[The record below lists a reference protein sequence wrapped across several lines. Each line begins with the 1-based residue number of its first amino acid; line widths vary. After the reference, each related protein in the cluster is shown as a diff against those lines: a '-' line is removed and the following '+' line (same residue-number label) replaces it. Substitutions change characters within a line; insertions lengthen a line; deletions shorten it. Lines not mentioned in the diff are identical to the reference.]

1 MRSIHIIS
9 HQSAS
14 NNKSS
19 GAILCKHRTK
29 PKNSSGRFIIL
40 SIISL
45 LLLFLF
51 SILLS
56 FPAFFNNTAHADSSV
71 SFTVDNSDTV
81 LELTLPSSV
90 TLDLVPSS
98 TNNYVSFGTKRLKI
112 GVGTNNP
119 AGYTLSMTADSSNL
133 TRTSSITDGNS
144 NIITP
149 TISPLS
155 TTGSP
160 TGYNASDYES
170 STYNTYT
177 MNTWGYKLS
186 TATNY
191 MPMTTDTIE
200 LASTSQASNATSTT
214 GNNNGDVALDFAAKV
229 DGSMPAGTYRTT
241 ISFTLVAN
249 VASSLNCDV
258 DLTGC
263 TFYFDETIEWYGN
276 ATFNVNYSTICDNE
290 EYNEDDGTSL
300 IFDSAAFEGP
310 RRTFIFSWL
319 RINTSNYNYFGGGI
333 YQSNGV
339 IYEGTDSDTMSDT
352 RNFGPTYIKAI
363 TITGGTD
370 ATNPDLITWFYNN
383 ATLAE

>member
-1 MRSIHIIS
+1 
-9 HQSAS
+9 
-14 NNKSS
+14 
-19 GAILCKHRTK
+19 
-29 PKNSSGRFIIL
+29 
-40 SIISL
+40 L

>member
-1 MRSIHIIS
+1 M
-9 HQSAS
+9 
-14 NNKSS
+14 
-19 GAILCKHRTK
+19 LV
-29 PKNSSGRFIIL
+29 
-40 SIISL
+40 SL
-45 LLLFLF
+45 L

-56 FPAFFNNTAHADSSV
+56 SSAFFNNTVHADSSV

-177 MNTWGYKLS
+177 MNTWGYKIS

-229 DGSMPAGTYRTT
+229 DGSMPAGAYRTT
-241 ISFTLVAN
+241 LSFTMVAN
-249 VASSLNCDV
+249 VSLNCDV

-263 TFYFDETIEWYGN
+263 TFYFDETPDIAAYGTRTTSYN
-276 ATFNVNYSTICDNE
+276 INFISNNSTFASLELNMEIAIPIMYFLK
-290 EYNEDDGTSL
+290 YRQTSL
-300 IFDSAAFEGP
+300 PPVNACEYEAGSTATWANQSY
-310 RRTFIFSWL
+310 RT
-319 RINTSNYNYFGGGI
+319 
-333 YQSNGV
+333 
-339 IYEGTDSDTMSDT
+339 
-352 RNFGPTYIKAI
+352 I

-370 ATNPDLITWFYNN
+370 ATNPDLITWLQAN
-383 ATLAE
+383 ATQL